1 MPSCR
6 GSSVAR
12 LLLAAGPRKI
22 PGKHLGTLAS
32 ASASFTSLDVRCRQS
47 VRPLEIL
54 LSRRLRCQVHQQPSP
69 PHRFCPSR
77 PNTLARGCPM
87 GPARAL
93 LRRACCRRRTS
104 AAATSQP
111 PRPHRLHWACLS
123 SVPTRTPAAPVLSP
137 TMEAR
142 SLTFDLATNASKL
155 PMVWSTGRPTL
166 GTCQWLPK
174 TLQAVTADWFSATCD
189 WSLGSSSRFYPCDS
203 SGESS
208 ASTLASPTSMRWS

>member
-1 MPSCR
+1 MFFPRASASAAPASYRRETRPPRHLLGHGNQRHHPGHEETTAGKLGSQLAKVRKRIPRPGSKDGSRMPSCR

-22 PGKHLGTLAS
+22 PGGRLGTLAS
-32 ASASFTSLDVRCRQS
+32 ASASFTCLDARCRQS
-47 VRPLEIL
+47 VRPLQIL
-54 LSRRLRCQVHQQPSP
+54 LSRRLRRQVHQQPSP

-111 PRPHRLHWACLS
+111 PRPHRLHWAC
-123 SVPTRTPAAPVLSP
+123 
-137 TMEAR
+137 
-142 SLTFDLATNASKL
+142 
-155 PMVWSTGRPTL
+155 W
-166 GTCQWLPK
+166 
-174 TLQAVTADWFSATCD
+174 
-189 WSLGSSSRFYPCDS
+189 
-203 SGESS
+203 
-208 ASTLASPTSMRWS
+208 

>member
-1 MPSCR
+1 MVARFYPSRLLTCLLPRPKLFCPRVSTPSASDPTRRDPRFYPGLSQLDLGRDPGETILTKRSRRSGSNHWVTTGHETTRFQLAKVRKRIPRPGSKDGSRTPSCS

-32 ASASFTSLDVRCRQS
+32 ASASFTCLDARCRQS
-47 VRPLEIL
+47 VRPLQIL
-54 LSRRLRCQVHQQPSP
+54 LSRRLRRQVHQQPSP

-111 PRPHRLHWACLS
+111 PRPHRLHWAC
-123 SVPTRTPAAPVLSP
+123 
-137 TMEAR
+137 
-142 SLTFDLATNASKL
+142 
-155 PMVWSTGRPTL
+155 W
-166 GTCQWLPK
+166 
-174 TLQAVTADWFSATCD
+174 
-189 WSLGSSSRFYPCDS
+189 
-203 SGESS
+203 
-208 ASTLASPTSMRWS
+208 